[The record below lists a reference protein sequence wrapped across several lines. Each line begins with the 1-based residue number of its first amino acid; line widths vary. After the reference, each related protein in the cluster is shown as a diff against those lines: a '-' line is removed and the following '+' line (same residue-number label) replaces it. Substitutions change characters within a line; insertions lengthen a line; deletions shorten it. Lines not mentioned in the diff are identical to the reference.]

1 MNFACKEVSEAR
13 SLEPHPSDPSAI
25 HYRTPSCAYEKM
37 PELSRA
43 RAIALATITGCEIVG
58 KPDGT

>member
-1 MNFACKEVSEAR
+1 MNSTNFACKEVSEAR
-13 SLEPHPSDPSAI
+13 SLEPHPSDPSAV

-43 RAIALATITGCEIVG
+43 RAIALREDARTLAG
-58 KPDGT
+58 